1 MATGKDKIANRRM
14 RGSYVTTVVG
24 IALVLFMLG
33 SLGLIM
39 LNAQKLS
46 DHVRENIR
54 FQIYLKDDAKEVD
67 VAKLK
72 KSIDASAYTKSALL
86 KTKEEAARELQEELG
101 EDFIGFL
108 DGVNPIPATID
119 LKLEAAYTHTDSIQW
134 IVQKLQA
141 NANVKEVAYSPDLIA
156 KVNENMKKIS
166 MVLLGFSILLLLI
179 AVALI
184 NNTIRLA
191 MYSKRFIIRSMQLV
205 GANRNFIQRPF
216 LWQGVVQGVLAGL
229 IAMGMLVGLLYFLR
243 NEIPEFLQFQD
254 MVIFAKL
261 FGLTVLLGIFIAFI
275 STFFAVN
282 RYIRMKLDDLY

>member
-1 MATGKDKIANRRM
+1 MARGKDKIARRRM
-14 RGSYVTTVVG
+14 RGSYVTTVIG

-54 FQIYLKDDAKEVD
+54 FQIYLKDDAKDVD

-86 KTKEEAARELQEELG
+86 KTKEEAASELQEELG

-119 LKLEAAYTHTDSIQW
+119 LKLEAAYTHTDSIEW
-134 IVQKLQA
+134 IVQKLEA
-141 NANVKEVAYSPDLIA
+141 NSNVKEVAYSPDLIA

-166 MVLLGFSILLLLI
+166 MVLGAFSILLLLI
-179 AVALI
+179 AIALI

-216 LWQGVVQGVLAGL
+216 LWQGILQGVLAGL
-229 IAMGMLVGLLYFLR
+229 IAMGMLVGVLYLLR
-243 NEIPEFLQFQD
+243 HEIPEFLQFQD
-254 MVIFAKL
+254 IVIFAKL